1 MVWLINWSGRSCFLE
16 EANYKETKFESKG
29 IESEVG
35 DQGMDYFIEY
45 LQKLYLGPS
54 ESPKTPG
61 AGVPLKTIKQK
72 EKVQKYQK
80 CIKLKTD
87 ILISHY
93 TS

>member
-61 AGVPLKTIKQK
+61 AIKKNKTKRKSAKTPEMHKIKN
-72 EKVQKYQK
+72 
-80 CIKLKTD
+80 
-87 ILISHY
+87 
-93 TS
+93 